1 MRYPSKPQAMQ
12 RPTAPGVGPFVVDQ
26 AGCAPWMGYLVDQS
40 GVRVLGFNLAPGCA
54 TGCSPSQARKR
65 LAWVETAINEA
76 WNKQQ
81 SIAAI
86 GRAFSGEKP

>member
-1 MRYPSKPQAMQ
+1 MRVPHRKPAP

-26 AGCAPWMGYLVDQS
+26 TGCAPWMGYLVDQS

-65 LAWVETAINEA
+65 VAWLEAAINAA
-76 WNKQQ
+76 WNTEQ
-81 SIAAI
+81 SVAAM
-86 GRAFSGEKP
+86 GRAFGGKP